1 MSMIIL
7 DIIITH
13 ADKGGAVVI
22 GMSMIILDI
31 IITHADK
38 GGAVVI
44 MDVNDYIRHYH
55 NACR

>member
-7 DIIITH
+7 DIIITQ
-13 ADKGGAVVI
+13 
-22 GMSMIILDI
+22 
-31 IITHADK
+31 ADK

-55 NACR
+55 NA